1 MMKKYSV
8 IILFI
13 IIAMPFTSIGI
24 TSYSD
29 DIVLP
34 PPSETS
40 MILEETIWRRASIR
54 NFTEEPVTD
63 EDLSTIL
70 WAAYGLRG
78 DNTRTV
84 PSVEGVH
91 AAHLY
96 VIKPE
101 AVYKYDAMNHTLRF
115 YKEGD
120 YRYVGQY
127 DAPLLIGIVWDTDIL
142 ADGNLASAHIGMI
155 GQNIQLMSNAL
166 DLGTVICGDF
176 PPTFTLNHIGLPP
189 NEIPRIIIPL
199 GHLVFPY
206 NFNYLP
212 LEISL
217 PPRIQKSSFSLSD
230 AIEARHETSIIPEE
244 LSKADQIQIL
254 WSSYGFSY
262 LLDRADFG
270 LDFHISRH
278 RTVPSA
284 KGYYPLHIYAVTPSM
299 ISEYIPNIYNPILL
313 AHAFPRFPAPVITY
327 IKPLHR
333 GDFRAE
339 IANATSNPATAS
351 APLLVIIV
359 LNIDRTRRAVDFSA
373 EEWWWLWYYELGS
386 SVQNMLLTSA
396 AWDLSTTI
404 ILPIDSDTIRSYLGL
419 NDNYIPMMIAP
430 VGKT

>member
-1 MMKKYSV
+1 MMKNSFV
-8 IILFI
+8 IILSI
-13 IIAMPFTSIGI
+13 LIGMPFASIALTSH
-24 TSYSD
+24 SD

-34 PPSETS
+34 PPSETA

-78 DNTRTV
+78 DNSRTV
-84 PSVEGVH
+84 PSVDGFH

-96 VIKPE
+96 VITPE
-101 AVYKYDAMNHTLRF
+101 AVYKYDELNHTLRF
-115 YKEGD
+115 YKQGD
-120 YRYVGQY
+120 YRYIGQY
-127 DAPLLIGIVWDTDIL
+127 NAPLLIGIVWDKDIL
-142 ADGNLASAHIGMI
+142 ADGNLASAQIGMI

-176 PPTFTLNHIGLPP
+176 PPTFTLNHIGLPS

-199 GHLVFPY
+199 GHLVFPH
-206 NFNYLP
+206 NFKYRP

-217 PPRIQKSSFSLSD
+217 LPKIQRSSFSLSD
-230 AIEARHETSIIPEE
+230 AIEARNETSIITED
-244 LSKADQIQIL
+244 LTKAEQIQIL

-270 LDFHISRH
+270 MNFHISRH

-284 KGYYPLHIYAVTPSM
+284 KGYYPLHIYAVTSSM
-299 ISEYIPNIYNPILL
+299 ISEYIPNIYDPILF
-313 AHAFPRFPAPVITY
+313 AHTFPRFPSPVFTY
-327 IKPLHR
+327 VKPLHR
-333 GDFRAE
+333 GDFRTE
-339 IANATSNPATAS
+339 IANVTSNPATAS
-351 APLLVIIV
+351 APLLVVIV
-359 LNIDRTRRAVDFSA
+359 LNIERTRRAVDFSA

-396 AWDLSTTI
+396 AWDLSTTFT
-404 ILPIDSDTIRSYLGL
+404 LPVDSDSIRSYLGL
-419 NDNYIPMMIAP
+419 DDNYIPLMIVP